1 MTIALRYQGRL
12 TFDISR
18 FFHTDQRYPTA
29 WTTGAMLASNCP
41 GSMAFP
47 PDVLSHSGGHVRT
60 GVASFLPR
68 KVVCEGRPYLPACW
82 KPVLRGC
89 RAGGYPSS
97 HHQKTLNDVSTTRI
111 TKVASAARQAIVN
124 VRLPEAT
131 FTAIVF
137 RSDSAASVAL
147 SSSGARRSYFRAPV
161 SAG

>member
-18 FFHTDQRYPTA
+18 FFHTDQRCPKT

-89 RAGGYPSS
+89 RAGGS
-97 HHQKTLNDVSTTRI
+97 
-111 TKVASAARQAIVN
+111 
-124 VRLPEAT
+124 
-131 FTAIVF
+131 F
-137 RSDSAASVAL
+137 RW
-147 SSSGARRSYFRAPV
+147 RCIFRAGAERGATGLDGV
-161 SAG
+161 SGSTHPSRRG